1 MWHAA
6 DCSGGLKMENVQT
19 VCAYVACRAVWF
31 VETENVQT
39 VCAYVACR
47 VVWFVETEHVQTVC
61 LCGMQG
67 GLVC

>member
-1 MWHAA
+1 M
-6 DCSGGLKMENVQT
+6 CRLCL
-19 VCAYVACRAVWF
+19 CAYVACRVVWF
-31 VETENVQT
+31 VETVNVQT

-47 VVWFVETEHVQTVC
+47 VVWFVETEHVQTVFVC